1 MLGFV
6 LRLAARTA
14 VSQRYRFA
22 ALVSTI
28 ALASSLLVVLSGLY
42 LNASSFLAVELSGV
56 PNLVVEPKRSI
67 VQVGELNTTHVL
79 ALKSERHFWR
89 NNILNAV
96 PVQLAEGSVDGKRVK
111 VAGVWFRR
119 DVQTQNGSFPVGL
132 LEFRGWRY
140 SGEPPGEGSAVAGA
154 ALQVKPGEVLV
165 LRVGNSSMRLRVA
178 GVIETG
184 SYWDR
189 YLFVSLDAL
198 QRATGRRDLDMIL
211 VGALIKP
218 KDELALKAELY
229 GTEALSPEEFEA
241 WYCSP
246 YASAI
251 AYTIEEVV
259 PQGSVRVLRRVTE
272 VQEELI
278 RASSGAFLA
287 LFAASAVVALLS
299 VLSALRM
306 YTAAK
311 RTELGVL
318 RALGASEGKISA
330 QLGVEVLLA
339 SLAAGLLAYPLSR
352 WAASAISGAVFG
364 VELSVQR
371 ELLLLST
378 SMPPAA
384 ALVALV
390 LLRREL
396 RQEVAEV
403 LR

>member
-1 MLGFV
+1 
-6 LRLAARTA
+6 
-14 VSQRYRFA
+14 
-22 ALVSTI
+22 
-28 ALASSLLVVLSGLY
+28 
-42 LNASSFLAVELSGV
+42 
-56 PNLVVEPKRSI
+56 
-67 VQVGELNTTHVL
+67 
-79 ALKSERHFWR
+79 
-89 NNILNAV
+89 
-96 PVQLAEGSVDGKRVK
+96 
-111 VAGVWFRR
+111 
-119 DVQTQNGSFPVGL
+119 
-132 LEFRGWRY
+132 
-140 SGEPPGEGSAVAGA
+140 
-154 ALQVKPGEVLV
+154 
-165 LRVGNSSMRLRVA
+165 
-178 GVIETG
+178 
-184 SYWDR
+184 
-189 YLFVSLDAL
+189 
-198 QRATGRRDLDMIL
+198 MIL

-218 KDELALKAELY
+218 KDKLALKAELY

-272 VQEELI
+272 VQEGLI

-371 ELLLLST
+371 ELLLLSA